1 MSIGMLERA
10 ARELAP
16 FLDELAFVG
25 GATVVLWITDPAA
38 PDPRPTKDVDVVV
51 EVASRLG
58 WNDFQDRL
66 RARGLREDSSSPVI
80 CRWVAGR
87 GTDELLVDVMPAD
100 AAIFGFENRW
110 QRPGLDNAQTVELP
124 SGQAIRAIT
133 PPYLVATKLE
143 AWNGRGRGDHL
154 ASHDLEDVILL
165 VDGREEI
172 VAEVAAAR
180 DEARSLHSGRAW
192 RAARPVAVPRQARGR
207 DRRAGRSRIRQRLR
221 RREPGRR
228 RSAAAAL
235 RTRRPVARRPG
246 RPGGQQSATDHR
258 APCSG
263 DMRLPP
269 NDVRTA

>member
-1 MSIGMLERA
+1 MSIAMLERA

-38 PDPRPTKDVDVVV
+38 PDPRPTNDVDVVV

-58 WNDFQDRL
+58 WNDFQGRL
-66 RARGLREDSSSPVI
+66 RAQGLREDSSSPVI

-100 AAIFGFENRW
+100 AAISGFENRW
-110 QRPGLDNAQTVELP
+110 QRPALDNAQTVELP

-172 VAEVAAAR
+172 VAEVAAAPDGVR
-180 DEARSLHSGRAW
+180 HYIAAELGGLLDQPRFHDKLEGTIVGLGGAGSGSGSGDESRVDDVLL
-192 RAARPVAVPRQARGR
+192 PRLYEL
-207 DRRAGRSRIRQRLR
+207 AGR
-221 RREPGRR
+221 
-228 RSAAAAL
+228 
-235 RTRRPVARRPG
+235 
-246 RPGGQQSATDHR
+246 
-258 APCSG
+258 
-263 DMRLPP
+263 
-269 NDVRTA
+269 